1 MISEATIFFFCYF
14 ERIKEYNVFILQENV
29 FFRAAL
35 RSDNL
40 PNAFLFMLSETS
52 TPKPPSCYG
61 DGLELVRCEENNS
74 CVVSAPDVR
83 SGPWNRSGLTQS
95 LTPPTLTSK
104 QRGSGNKPWHGIN
117 KQLSTIPALHWWAP
131 RSLNGKGQMDTLH
144 LGDRLHSPGKGVGT
158 DSFFTEEIC
167 LTLLSLDAKTH

>member
-83 SGPWNRSGLTQS
+83 SGP
-95 LTPPTLTSK
+95 
-104 QRGSGNKPWHGIN
+104 
-117 KQLSTIPALHWWAP
+117 
-131 RSLNGKGQMDTLH
+131 
-144 LGDRLHSPGKGVGT
+144 
-158 DSFFTEEIC
+158 
-167 LTLLSLDAKTH
+167 